1 MNTDLSTVDFG
12 PFIGLIV
19 GAIIIVIVVDRIGKS
34 HGVGSGVNL
43 ESIIQIGAERS
54 AAKRRRESESLQ
66 RALLHRIKILGIVAA
81 LCFALALGSLFYVL
95 GALFEFYESDQ
106 GGINLALSGLI
117 VGAVLTVVYFLQFA
131 NNKRTY
137 EMYYGSIFEK
147 KR

>member
-12 PFIGLIV
+12 PFIALIV
-19 GAIIIVIVVDRIGKS
+19 GAIVIVIVVDRIGKS
-34 HGVGSGVNL
+34 HGVGSGINI
-43 ESIIQIGAERS
+43 ESIIQMGTERN
-54 AAKRRRESESLQ
+54 AAKRRRESENLQ

-81 LCFALALGSLFYVL
+81 LCFTLALGSLFYVL

-117 VGAVLTVVYFLQFA
+117 LGSVLAVVYFLQFA

-137 EMYYGSIFEK
+137 EMYYGSIFDK

>member
-1 MNTDLSTVDFG
+1 M
-12 PFIGLIV
+12 
-19 GAIIIVIVVDRIGKS
+19 
-34 HGVGSGVNL
+34 

-54 AAKRRRESESLQ
+54 AAKRRRESENLQ
-66 RALLHRIKILGIVAA
+66 RALLRRIKILGIVAA
-81 LCFALALGSLFYVL
+81 LCFALALGSLFYIL
-95 GALFEFYESDQ
+95 GALSEFYESDQ
-106 GGINLALSGLI
+106 RGINLALSGII